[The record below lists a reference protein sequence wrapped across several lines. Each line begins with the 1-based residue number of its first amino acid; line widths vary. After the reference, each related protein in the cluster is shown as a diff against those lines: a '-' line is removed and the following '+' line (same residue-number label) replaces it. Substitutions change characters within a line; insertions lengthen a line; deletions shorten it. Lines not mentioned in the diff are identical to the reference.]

1 MFGPLSREYPAAVT
15 DKLGGRLPPGETFKR
30 PPLVGPHVMDFE
42 DIGTVAVLGAGN
54 MGHGIAEV
62 AALAGYEV
70 RMRDITEEFVQDGY
84 DNIEWSLNK
93 LAGKDRISE
102 SEAEATLDRITA
114 LIDVEDAVGD
124 ADVVIEAV
132 PEKMEIKKDVYG
144 EVEEYA
150 PEDAIFATNT
160 SSLSIT
166 ELSEVT
172 NRPEQFCGMHFFNPP
187 VRMQLV
193 EVITGA
199 HTSDATLDT
208 IEELA
213 ADFGKSPVRVRKD
226 SPGFIV
232 NRILVPLMNEA
243 CWIVDDDAATV
254 AEVDSTAKFDIG
266 LPMGAFEL
274 SDQVGNDVGLH
285 VLEYMHEVLGE
296 AYAPCPLLE
305 ATVEDEKLGKKT
317 GEGFYDYEDGG
328 ADIPRDAASE
338 AVKHRLLGVM
348 ANEVGKLV
356 VGDVAPA
363 GDIDEAVM
371 LGGGFPEGP
380 AKLADKAG
388 LETLVET
395 LEELHEETD
404 EGRYRVS
411 DGLATAASEGGFHG
425 GDDGGM
431 DYDTINVE
439 VPGEMVGHIELDRP
453 HRMNTVSTEMLDEL
467 ADAVDQLSEDDD
479 VRSIL
484 LTGAGDKAFS
494 AGADVQSAATN
505 ATTLDGI
512 ELSRHGQ
519 ETFGKFEDC
528 PMPVVA
534 GIDGYTLGG
543 GMELATV
550 ADLRV
555 ASERSQLGQ
564 PEHNLGL
571 LPGWGGT
578 QRLANI
584 VGEGRAKEIIF
595 TAERYDAAELAEY
608 GFINEVVDNDDL
620 FDAAF
625 DLAADMAAGPPIAQ
639 EFTKRAIHAG
649 RDDEDAGLEV
659 ESQAF
664 GHLFATEDLMEGM
677 AAFSADR
684 EPEFEGK

>member
-1 MFGPLSREYPAAVT
+1 
-15 DKLGGRLPPGETFKR
+15 
-30 PPLVGPHVMDFE
+30 MDFE
-42 DIGTVAVLGAGN
+42 DIETIAVLGAGN

-70 RMRDITEEFVQDGY
+70 RMRDIKEEFVRDGY

-93 LAGKDRISE
+93 LAEKDQLSQM
-102 SEAEATLDRITA
+102 EADETLDRITP
-114 LIDVEDAVGD
+114 LVDVAEAVGD
-124 ADVVIEAV
+124 VDVVIEAV
-132 PEKMEIKKDVYG
+132 PEKMEIKKDVYTD
-144 EVEEYA
+144 VEDHA
-150 PEDAIFATNT
+150 PDDAVFATNT

-172 NRPEQFCGMHFFNPP
+172 ERPEQFCGMHFFNPP

-199 HTSDATLDT
+199 HTSDETLDT
-208 IEELA
+208 VEELA
-213 ADFGKSPVRVRKD
+213 EDFGKSPVRVRKD

-243 CWIVDDDAATV
+243 CWLVNDDVATI
-254 AEVDSTAKFDIG
+254 AEVDSTTKFDMG
-266 LPMGAFEL
+266 LPMGALEL

-296 AYAPCPLLE
+296 QYAPCPLLE
-305 ATVEDEKLGKKT
+305 AKVEDEKLGKKT
-317 GEGFYDYEDGG
+317 GQGFYDYENGG
-328 ADIPRDAASE
+328 ADIPRDAASDE
-338 AVKHRLLGVM
+338 VKHRLLGVM
-348 ANEVGKLV
+348 ADEVGKLV
-356 VGDVAPA
+356 ENDVAPVS
-363 GDIDEAVM
+363 DIDEAVM

-380 AKLADKAG
+380 AKMADKAG
-388 LETLVET
+388 LESLVET
-395 LEELHEETD
+395 LEGVHEQTGE
-404 EGRYRVS
+404 ERYEVS
-411 DGLATAASEGGFHG
+411 DGLRKAAEAGGFYG
-425 GDDGGM
+425 SEEESAAE
-431 DYDTINVE
+431 YDTINVE
-439 VPGEMVGHIELDRP
+439 YPGDNVGHIELDRP
-453 HRMNTVSTEMLDEL
+453 HRMNTVSAEMLDDL
-467 ADAVDQLSEDDD
+467 SDAIDRLSEDDE

-505 ATTLDGI
+505 ATTLDGV
-512 ELSRHGQ
+512 ELSRKGQ
-519 ETFGKFEDC
+519 AAFGKFEEC

-571 LPGWGGT
+571 IPGWGGT
-578 QRLANI
+578 QRLSNI
-584 VGEGRAKEIIF
+584 VGEGPAKEIIF

-608 GFINEVVDNDDL
+608 GFINEVTDNDEL
-620 FDAAF
+620 FDRAY
-625 DLAADMAAGPPIAQ
+625 DLAADLAAGPPIAQ
-639 EFTKRAIHAG
+639 KFTKRAMQAG
-649 RDDEDAGLEV
+649 RGDEDAGLEV
-659 ESQAF
+659 EAQAF
-664 GHLFATEDLMEGM
+664 GHLFATEDLMEGLT
-677 AAFSADR
+677 AFTEDR